1 MFAQLTAIAREYNF
15 PSTAGLSLYIQHSE
29 NGQSFS
35 PRVSEECWPIIW
47 HHFADNQA
55 PVRPLI
61 SGRLEFDIDIRI
73 ARWYT
78 AWISSLIRESV
89 DYSIFAHPATA
100 PSISH
105 RRLESKSTVAPPAV
119 NSPDDSTTVSSPVQQ
134 RTAPKRHVPRKLS
147 LVERFEL
154 PSVHVDHR
162 SDSRDLPTI
171 LQEDEPRTARDK
183 LNHRVSS
190 WRDNAIPVCSPLG
203 GTGQTSLDPVNL
215 PNHIEIETPS
225 APAEEELKLEDYE
238 WEPSSAGPS
247 SGPLD
252 SPISW
257 GRLPSV
263 KLEARLQGSVCT
275 TPSICTSFGPL
286 DYDPFS
292 PVFSEFRLPS
302 PDLANRMF
310 DSVPSTPSV
319 HTSFGPSDYDPFS
332 PVLSVYSRLPS
343 PDLGARM
350 FESAPI
356 TPMTATSWGPGSPLP
371 SPRCVSPTPSLDL
384 GERCYLPD
392 MPEPRANQRSDVAS
406 ISGTFLRTEMRS
418 LLILLSSSL
427 ESCLAVLQAK

>member
-15 PSTAGLSLYIQHSE
+15 PSTAGLSLYIQHTE

-35 PRVSEECWPIIW
+35 PRISEECWPIIW
-47 HHFADNQA
+47 HHFSDNQA

-78 AWISSLIRESV
+78 AWISSLLRESM
-89 DYSIFAHPATA
+89 DYSVLAHPTTA

-105 RRLESKSTVAPPAV
+105 QRSESKSTVALPAA
-119 NSPDDSTTVSSPVQQ
+119 NSPEDSSAISSPIQQ
-134 RTAPKRHVPRKLS
+134 RAVPRRHVPRKLS

-154 PSVHVDHR
+154 PSTHGDHR
-162 SDSRDLPTI
+162 SDSRELPTI
-171 LQEDEPRTARDK
+171 LQEEEPRTAMAQ
-183 LNHRVSS
+183 LTHRVES
-190 WRDNAIPVCSPLG
+190 WRDNAIPARSPLV

-225 APAEEELKLEDYE
+225 TPAEEELNLEDYQ

-252 SPISW
+252 SPVSW

-263 KLEARLQGSVCT
+263 TFEARLEGSVCT
-275 TPSICTSFGPL
+275 TASICTSFGPL
-286 DYDPFS
+286 DYDPLS
-292 PVFSEFRLPS
+292 PVSSDYRLPS

-310 DSVPSTPSV
+310 NSVPSTPSV

-332 PVLSVYSRLPS
+332 PVLSVYSRIPS

-371 SPRCVSPTPSLDL
+371 SPRCTSPTPSLDL
-384 GERCYLPD
+384 GERCYLAD
-392 MPEPRANQRSDVAS
+392 MPGPKANQRPDLAS
-406 ISGTFLRTEMRS
+406 ISSTFARAEL
-418 LLILLSSSL
+418 
-427 ESCLAVLQAK
+427 K